1 MSEETNVATATE
13 AALMEAGEGTFSI
26 PKTSRLGG
34 VRWNGVIGDAQ
45 RFVDELE
52 KLRDDDRG
60 AFAALRRNAGQ
71 TLDEARGASWMH
83 GRLYSDTRRKH
94 DEKYF
99 LVATL
104 FDLNRRR
111 RIGGDMGATMHLLA
125 QNAGEEAI
133 KRRFGILLDAD
144 FDRIYDAQDGSK
156 SGGGELAF
164 RLRQMV
170 KLAGAKEVGIN
181 WAVLLADLCCWDAPG
196 KPVQKKWARNFYAPQ
211 AAPQS
216 TLTADHKENTDVD

>member
-1 MSEETNVATATE
+1 MSEDTTIATE
-13 AALMEAGEGTFSI
+13 AAPIDANEQAASV
-26 PKTSRLGG
+26 PKSSQLGG
-34 VRWNGVIGDAQ
+34 PRWNGVLQDA
-45 RFVDELE
+45 RKFVSELE
-52 KLRDDDRG
+52 TLRDEDRG

-71 TLDEARGASWMH
+71 TLDSARGAAWIY
-83 GRLYSDTRRKH
+83 GRLYSTTRRTH

-111 RIGGDMGATMHLLA
+111 PIGGDMGATMRLLA
-125 QNAGEEAI
+125 QNAGEEAV

-156 SGGGELAF
+156 TGGGELTF

-170 KLAGAKEVGIN
+170 KLAASKEVGIN

-196 KPVQKKWARNFYAPQ
+196 KSVQKKWARNFYTPQ
-211 AAPQS
+211 NAPQS
-216 TLTADHKENTDVD
+216 TLMASEEENKNVD